1 MSVLRA
7 RPPGFAAGING
18 FKALPLRIG
27 QIARQTSPR
36 LFVSLPVR
44 LRPHRES
51 KPPSHP
57 GGGESPPNPNRQ
69 KLLGQALKQAEEI
82 ESSNADAAETF
93 AKITTEAALF
103 FAALAAFNAAKDLII
118 KVNRSN

>member
-18 FKALPLRIG
+18 SRRSHCASANRSADL
-27 QIARQTSPR
+27 AQTVSKSPCA
-36 LFVSLPVR
+36 P
-44 LRPHRES
+44 RPHRES

-69 KLLGQALKQAEEI
+69 KLLGQALTATSISCNHNNISEKGRQEC
-82 ESSNADAAETF
+82 S
-93 AKITTEAALF
+93 
-103 FAALAAFNAAKDLII
+103 AFVHGRIPATSEKTL
-118 KVNRSN
+118 

>member
-1 MSVLRA
+1 MSVLSA

-18 FKALPLRIG
+18 SRRSHLRIG

-69 KLLGQALKQAEEI
+69 KLLGQALSRRAEQL
-82 ESSNADAAETF
+82 
-93 AKITTEAALF
+93 AKELAPHRVFSARRISKEAMHPAIREDVWALYH
-103 FAALAAFNAAKDLII
+103 
-118 KVNRSN
+118 RG